1 MRTVDWP
8 LMPGDGRAVGDD
20 GPDVGRAAD
29 SRHAGQRGRDR
40 NPGRGASRQPS
51 SSADGRLV
59 AFSSTATTLVAGD
72 TNGSAG
78 AVTRLGDVCPLAAA
92 PFSVMRIGG
101 TIESDGPPIV
111 VERSTYWSADGQFW
125 AAGASAL
132 LTRLP

>member
-1 MRTVDWP
+1 MTVQTS
-8 LMPGDGRAVGDD
+8 
-20 GPDVGRAAD
+20 AAQPIPATRVSVD
-29 SRHAGQRGRDR
+29 ATGTQVA
-40 NPGRGASRQPS
+40 GASRQPS